1 MYAINYPLPITIM
14 KWLKKIPLAWHQLM
28 KEKTRLLVAIAGIG
42 FADMLIFIQL
52 GFNDSLYDS
61 ATQTQSLLQAD
72 LVMINRQFESL
83 STLQSF
89 SRERL
94 YQTLAYNGVSSVSS
108 IYIGRGEWKN
118 PATRIDRTILIWGI
132 EPNAPSFAVPEIQ
145 QNAKRLQLLNTALFD
160 RASRPEYGA
169 IAETVEK
176 QGSVEV
182 QLNRQNIRTIGL
194 FRIGAS
200 FAADGNAIVSDSTF
214 LKLLPERKSNQIE
227 IGLIQLKP
235 GTNSESVKA
244 QLTAN
249 LPNDVRVMTPKE
261 FAEVEKYY
269 WESQG
274 AIGFIFG
281 LGVVVGI
288 IVGIVIV
295 YQILYTDVANHLPEY
310 ATLKAMGYSDRYL
323 LGVLIQESLILAIL
337 GYIPGFLISLGL
349 YQIAAAAIL
358 MPIGMKV
365 ERAIFVLAITFIMC
379 SLSGAIAMQKLRSA
393 DPADVF

>member
-1 MYAINYPLPITIM
+1 M

-61 ATQTQSLLQAD
+61 ATQTHSLLQAD

-108 IYIGRGEWKN
+108 IYIGDGKWKN
-118 PATRIDRTILIWGI
+118 PVTRIDRTILIWGI
-132 EPNAPSFAVPEIQ
+132 DPNAPSFAVPEIQ

-169 IAETVEK
+169 IAEIVEK

-182 QLNRQNIRTIGL
+182 QLNKQNIRTIGL

-200 FAADGNAIVSDSTF
+200 FAADGNVIVSNSTF
-214 LKLLPERKSNQIE
+214 LKLLPDRQSNQIE

-235 GTNSESVKA
+235 GVNSESVKA
-244 QLTAN
+244 QLTTN

-281 LGVVVGI
+281 LGVIVGI

-358 MPIGMKV
+358 MPIGMNI
-365 ERAIFVLAITFIMC
+365 ERAIFVLAITFVMC
-379 SLSGAIAMQKLRSA
+379 SVSGAIAMQKLRSA

>member
-1 MYAINYPLPITIM
+1 M

-94 YQTLAYNGVSSVSS
+94 YQTLAYNGVFSVSS

-118 PATRIDRTILIWGI
+118 PTTRIDRTILIWGI
-132 EPNAPSFAVPEIQ
+132 DPNAPSFAVPEIQ

-182 QLNRQNIRTIGL
+182 QLNQQNIRTIGL

-200 FAADGNAIVSDSTF
+200 FAADGNVIVSNSTF
-214 LKLLPERKSNQIE
+214 LKLLADRKSNQIE

-235 GTNSESVKA
+235 GTNSDSVKA
-244 QLTAN
+244 QLTAD
-249 LPNDVRVMTPKE
+249 LPNDVRVMTPQE

-323 LGVLIQESLILAIL
+323 LSVLIQESIILAIL

-349 YQIAAAAIL
+349 YQVAAAAIL

-379 SLSGAIAMQKLRSA
+379 SISGAIAMQKLRSA

>member
-1 MYAINYPLPITIM
+1 M
-14 KWLKKIPLAWHQLM
+14 KFSNWFKKIPLAWHQLM

-52 GFNDSLYDS
+52 GFNDSLYDG
-61 ATQTQSLLQAD
+61 AIQAQSLLHAD

-83 STLQSF
+83 TTPQTF

-94 YQTLAYNGVSSVSS
+94 YQTLAYDGVSSVSS
-108 IYIGRGEWKN
+108 IYIGTGEWKN

-132 EPNAPSFAVPEIQ
+132 EPNTPSFIVPEIQ
-145 QNAKRLQLLNTALFD
+145 QNAQRLQLLNTALFD

-169 IAETVEK
+169 IADIVEK

-182 QLNRQNIRTIGL
+182 QLNRQNIQTIGL

-200 FAADGNAIVSDSTF
+200 FAADGNVIVSNSTF
-214 LKLLPERKSNQIE
+214 LKLFSTRKSNQIE

-235 GTNSESVKA
+235 GKNSEIIKA
-244 QLTAN
+244 QLIAS
-249 LPNDVRVMTPKE
+249 LPNDVKVMTPKE
-261 FAEVEKYY
+261 FAETEKYY

-281 LGVVVGI
+281 LGVVVGM
-288 IVGIVIV
+288 IVGTVIV

-323 LGVLIQESLILAIL
+323 LSVLIQESLILAIL

-365 ERAIFVLAITFIMC
+365 ERAIFVLAITFVMC
-379 SLSGAIAMQKLRSA
+379 SISGAIAMQKLRSA